1 MKTIKGMIA
10 QYFIMKN
17 NHISIEFV
25 SSINKLKDTSTV
37 SDSKKEEKEDKLKYG
52 DRKKV
57 GIKKCLEIITN
68 EHNYK
73 TWEDFFSKHTK
84 KDDLADSF
92 LQGIWYIKNKL

>member
-1 MKTIKGMIA
+1 MK
-10 QYFIMKN
+10 Y
-17 NHISIEFV
+17 S
-25 SSINKLKDTSTV
+25 
-37 SDSKKEEKEDKLKYG
+37 

-73 TWEDFFSKHTK
+73 TWEDFFSKHSK

-92 LQGIWYIKNKL
+92 LQGVWYIKNKL